1 MSKQEILNELK
12 LKCESC
18 QACELGK
25 TRTNIVFSDGNPDS
39 AKYVLIGE
47 APGENEDL
55 TGTPFVGRAG
65 KLLNEFLKQADISR
79 ENDLYIINTVKCRPP
94 KNRVPT
100 DIEKSAC
107 RKFIETQISVIDP
120 KVIILCGA
128 TALKSFYPVK
138 TPISK
143 IRGEWLE
150 IDVKN
155 KSYKAMAIFHPSYLL
170 RNHSVEVG
178 KPRWLM
184 LQDLKNIKSC

>member
-1 MSKQEILNELK
+1 M
-12 LKCESC
+12 
-18 QACELGK
+18 
-25 TRTNIVFSDGNPDS
+25 
-39 AKYVLIGE
+39 
-47 APGENEDL
+47 
-55 TGTPFVGRAG
+55 
-65 KLLNEFLKQADISR
+65 
-79 ENDLYIINTVKCRPP
+79 
-94 KNRVPT
+94 
-100 DIEKSAC
+100 
-107 RKFIETQISVIDP
+107 
-120 KVIILCGA
+120 CGA

-150 IDVKN
+150 IDVGN